1 MMRSFLNVLLALL
14 CVITISP
21 QITYAEGQRPKV
33 VTNVA
38 GDRPSLLQTVSL
50 IRTNERISRGS
61 AVSVQGLEG
70 GHGSGTYIEHGGH
83 YGIVTARHVIDR
95 AEIFYVATDSEK
107 VVAQV
112 VWKSETHDIAVLR
125 VPKLDSRRAISLPR
139 GNDDLMVGE
148 QVVYSGYPA
157 SYDMITTR
165 AYVSGYEPE
174 YKATLLHGFVWFGYS
189 GSGVFDDTGTLVGI
203 VVAIGVERYGNQS
216 HVLEDMVYIH
226 ELKGDHVTRIK
237 HALR

>member
-1 MMRSFLNVLLALL
+1 MIRSFLNIFLILL
-14 CVITISP
+14 CAVIISP
-21 QITYAEGQRPKV
+21 QAIRAEGHQTQ
-33 VTNVA
+33 VTNDADV
-38 GDRPSLLQTVSL
+38 RPSLLQTVSL
-50 IRTNERISRGS
+50 IRTNERISRNS
-61 AVSVQGLEG
+61 AVSVQGLQG

-83 YGIVTARHVIDR
+83 YGIITARHVIDR
-95 AEIFYVATDSEK
+95 ADIFYVAAGSEK

-112 VWKSETHDIAVLR
+112 IWKSETHDIALLR
-125 VPKLDSRRAISLPR
+125 IPKLDSRKAISLPR
-139 GNDDLMVGE
+139 GEKKLNVGS

-189 GSGVFDDTGTLVGI
+189 GSGVFDDAGTLAGI
-203 VVAIGVERYGNQS
+203 VVAVGVEKYGNQS
-216 HVLEDMVYIH
+216 HILEDMVYIH
-226 ELKGDHVTRIK
+226 ELKSDHIARIK